1 MSPLSAPAFSYCF
14 PLLNAMLRESSGS
27 NEEAELL
34 MTRALQV
41 VAEHCQ
47 LRATDAEDLAM
58 DEVGARCSSSAQLQ
72 MSAGLFIFVNHFIT
86 GSVIIATNPSIGPP
100 PPPVSPERP

>member
-27 NEEAELL
+27 SEEAELL

-58 DEVGARCSSSAQLQ
+58 DEVGGRC
-72 MSAGLFIFVNHFIT
+72 F
-86 GSVIIATNPSIGPP
+86 
-100 PPPVSPERP
+100 SPLPLK

>member
-14 PLLNAMLRESSGS
+14 QLLNAMLKESSGS

-41 VAEHCQ
+41 IAEHCQ
-47 LRATDAEDLAM
+47 LRAADGEDTAV
-58 DEVGARCSSSAQLQ
+58 DEVSG
-72 MSAGLFIFVNHFIT
+72 
-86 GSVIIATNPSIGPP
+86 
-100 PPPVSPERP
+100 